1 MRALIFGWNGRA
13 QKKEQINEDHIFCPF
28 FPGITQGNEDVV
40 NPRFNHFVFGVNQ
53 GNQEVG
59 GFPCLSPVVESFSSD
74 PL

>member
-1 MRALIFGWNGRA
+1 MRTLIFGWNGRA

-53 GNQEVG
+53 GN
-59 GFPCLSPVVESFSSD
+59 
-74 PL
+74 